1 MGVAL
6 TELLLIKEI
15 DLDFLKGKVLVVDAP
30 MWLYQFLSSIR
41 QRDGSLLTDSKGNVT
56 SHLMGLMSRIS
67 NLTQQSIKLAF
78 VFDGEA
84 PKLKKLTLEKRK
96 EIKLEAEKKFEKAK
110 EKADEELMK
119 KYAARTSRLTDEM
132 IKEAKK
138 LVEAFGLPVI
148 DAPSEAEAQASL
160 VVKNNDAYAIATNDA
175 DALLFEATRIARN
188 VNMAGKK
195 KKANKLS
202 FETINPDLIVLEDN
216 LRHLGIN
223 QEQLIA
229 LAMLIG
235 TDYNMGGVKGIGP
248 KTALKLVKKHENN
261 FDALFEEAKWDE
273 NFEFEWEEVF
283 DLIKN
288 IPVDKKYELKWK
300 EADEDKIMRILIDEH
315 DFSEERVIS
324 QLEGLVKNKQNR
336 NQKGLG
342 EFFG

>member
-15 DLDFLKGKVLVVDAP
+15 DLEFLKNKTLVVDAP

-67 NLTQQSIKLAF
+67 NLTQQNIKLAF
-78 VFDGEA
+78 VFDGEP

-96 EIKLEAEKKFEKAK
+96 EIKIEAEKKFEKAK

-119 KYAARTSRLTDEM
+119 KYAAMTSRLTDEM
-132 IKEAKK
+132 IEEAQK

-148 DAPSEAEAQASL
+148 EAPSEAEAQASL
-160 VVKNNDAYAIATNDA
+160 VVKNGDAFAIGTNDA

-195 KKANKLS
+195 KKMNKLS
-202 FETINPDLIVLEDN
+202 FETVNPDLIVLEDN
-216 LRHLGIN
+216 LKHLGIN